1 MTNPVSYLAYSGG
14 FATGIYVGML
24 IEERLAIG
32 NVIIRIISQ
41 RDATEMIKNL
51 REFGIRIT
59 VLDAADNNGPVS
71 VIFLI
76 AKRQELEQITEI
88 VERTNPMAV
97 FTVEGLKSVRE
108 ITDIVLE
115 KEPLR
120 FAFIRGIFRK

>member
-1 MTNPVSYLAYSGG
+1 
-14 FATGIYVGML
+14 ML

-59 VLDAADNNGPVS
+59 VLDAEDNNGPVS

-76 AKRQELEQITEI
+76 AKRQELEQITGI